1 MEARLKKCLTQL
13 YVEQDNNIPL
23 SKHKVFESICII
35 QDLLRQYIVAT
46 KDSEYTS
53 EERKKNS
60 ILRMKELIIE
70 LEKSKSVKSKDG
82 LIALDQVLH
91 TMHDTDELSE
101 TIGYSLPKKVR
112 DWLDK
117 LE

>member
-1 MEARLKKCLTQL
+1 MEYRLKKCLTQL
-13 YVEQDNNIPL
+13 YVEQENNIPL

-35 QDLLRQYIVAT
+35 QDLLRQYIAAT
-46 KDSEYTS
+46 KDSAYIS
-53 EERKKNS
+53 KDRKNKS
-60 ILRMKELIIE
+60 ISRMKELIIE

-82 LIALDQVLH
+82 LIEIDQVLH
-91 TMHDTDELSE
+91 TMHDMDELSE

-112 DWLDK
+112 DWLRQ